1 MAVGQFMK
9 TAAERDYSKHWQ
21 LEGTFPWM
29 FQQPKPPIEGNRPI
43 SPRDN
48 YIRCVKG
55 EKPYWMPAYSFETN
69 IIWPDA
75 MEEHPVPEVDGYDW
89 WGVNWIM
96 VETAGGMI
104 TKPASKPTAP
114 RFRRPWTRSG
124 PTSTSVWRAFSSGC
138 TR

>member
-55 EKPYWMPAYSFETN
+55 ESPTGCPP
-69 IIWPDA
+69 IPL
-75 MEEHPVPEVDGYDW
+75 
-89 WGVNWIM
+89 
-96 VETAGGMI
+96 
-104 TKPASKPTAP
+104 KPTLSGLTPWRSIRFP
-114 RFRRPWTRSG
+114 RWTATTG
-124 PTSTSVWRAFSSGC
+124 GA
-138 TR
+138 